1 LSILGFVL
9 GIGWQPIAHAQAAPP
24 RRGKPQRIT
33 YRDFSLWPAGPLA
46 TETDETRAAFKRTQ
60 KQQLDHM
67 WEQTQP

>member
-1 LSILGFVL
+1 LFEI
-9 GIGWQPIAHAQAAPP
+9 QAGLASM
-24 RRGKPQRIT
+24 RGKPQRIT